1 MVLLF
6 SPSPTGL
13 NTEGIY
19 RVSGNKAEMES
30 MQRQFEQG
38 YPSFSAS
45 AVFPPVSVSFAFWN
59 LSAKNQNHLGNR
71 DSPITKQ
78 EVAAECV
85 GPISSDQLC
94 SSHPTFLNFR
104 EVLVMFM
111 YFFRGTH
118 LTLTYLWP
126 ITLSCCS
133 NMLTRA
139 SARHCKVK
147 ATSVCMLGCI
157 YNKSGSS

>member
-1 MVLLF
+1 MVLLL

-38 YPSFSAS
+38 YPSFFHPYLL
-45 AVFPPVSVSFAFWN
+45 VFAFWN

-78 EVAAECV
+78 EAAAECV
-85 GPISSDQLC
+85 GPIGSDQLC
-94 SSHPTFLNFR
+94 SSHPPFLNFW
-104 EVLVMFM
+104 
-111 YFFRGTH
+111 G
-118 LTLTYLWP
+118 
-126 ITLSCCS
+126 
-133 NMLTRA
+133 
-139 SARHCKVK
+139 SARDVH
-147 ATSVCMLGCI
+147 ALFLGEHI
-157 YNKSGSS
+157 